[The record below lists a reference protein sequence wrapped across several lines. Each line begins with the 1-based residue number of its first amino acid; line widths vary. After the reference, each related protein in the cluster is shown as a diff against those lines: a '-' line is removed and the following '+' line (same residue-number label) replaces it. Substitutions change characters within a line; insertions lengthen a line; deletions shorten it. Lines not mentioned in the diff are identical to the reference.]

1 MSLYNHIPQEIIYSF
16 IIPYIPCFGI
26 SNKNLKLQKKR
37 IKLISYIKKILT
49 IDDIRFI
56 KKDILSNYQGNLDY
70 YYEDE
75 NTYLYINLRFRND
88 YIYII
93 N

>member
-1 MSLYNHIPQEIIYSF
+1 MSLYNFLPKEIIYSF

-26 SNKNLKLQKKR
+26 SIQNLKLQKKR
-37 IKLISYIKKILT
+37 MKLVSYTKKILS
-49 IDDIRFI
+49 IDDIKFI
-56 KKDILSNYQGNLDY
+56 KKDILSNYQGDLDY
-70 YYEDE
+70 HYEDS
-75 NTYLYINLRFRND
+75 NTYLYINLRIKND